1 MSNTAA
7 PSQPTG
13 AYHDARPAVSVK
25 RWLVPLA
32 LLACVILS
40 FFDKISIAVLISSPE
55 FQADLGLT
63 GESTKLGLLMTCF
76 LLSYGAS
83 SMFLGFLGDIFSPKS
98 CLYAMLLV
106 TALLMAVMGFVD
118 DFGVLLTLRVLL
130 GIAEGPMF
138 AVAYTIVKRLFPPH
152 EQARATMLWLLGTP
166 IGATLGFPFTIW
178 VVDQFGWR
186 TSFFAIAL
194 MTIPVVLLVYLVF
207 RKVDV
212 TTRSP
217 ALQHTDRTHV
227 PLATHRAATTTLLKR
242 WSFWS
247 ICLFNVA
254 FLAYLWGLN
263 SWLPT
268 YLVQDK
274 GIDLDQAGIF
284 SSLPFLAMLL
294 GEVVGAIASD
304 RLDRRALTCS
314 ISMLGAGMGLALV
327 LTIDGSNWAMIAAMS
342 FSAAMWGVGAP
353 NVFALLA
360 KATPSDVS
368 ATAGGIFNGLGNFSG
383 ALVPVL
389 IGMLIASTGNMT
401 AGLMFMMAMAFVG
414 AAVLLPL
421 AKRY

>member
-1 MSNTAA
+1 MSHTAA
-7 PSQPTG
+7 PSQATG
-13 AYHDARPAVSVK
+13 VLNEVGPMPGTR

-40 FFDKISIAVLISSPE
+40 FFDKISIAVLISSPT
-55 FQADLGLT
+55 FQADLGLA
-63 GESTKLGLLMTCF
+63 GESTKLGLLMTGF

-98 CLYAMLLV
+98 CLYGMLAV
-106 TALLMAVMGFVD
+106 TAAIMAIMGFVD
-118 DFGVLLTLRVLL
+118 DFGWLLGLRILL

-138 AVAYTIVKRLFPPH
+138 AVAYTIVKRLFPPR

-186 TSFFAIAL
+186 ASFFAIAL
-194 MTIPVVLLVYLVF
+194 LTIPVALIVYLVF
-207 RKVDV
+207 RKLDV
-212 TTRSP
+212 STRSP
-217 ALQHTDRTHV
+217 ALQHSERSHV
-227 PLATHRAATTTLLKR
+227 PLSTHRAATTTLLKR

-284 SSLPFLAMLL
+284 SSLPFLAMLV
-294 GEVVGAIASD
+294 GEVLGAIVSD
-304 RLDRRALTCS
+304 RFDRRALMCS
-314 ISMLGAGMGLALV
+314 ISMLGAGLGLALV
-327 LTIDGSNWAMIAAMS
+327 LSIEGSNWAMIAAMS

-368 ATAGGIFNGLGNFSG
+368 ATAGGIFNGMGNFSG

-389 IGMLIASTGNMT
+389 IGSLIVMTGNMT

-414 AAVLLPL
+414 AGVLLPL
-421 AKRY
+421 IKRY

>member
-1 MSNTAA
+1 MVHSAA
-7 PSQPTG
+7 TTPAPGSAQGIEDSTG
-13 AYHDARPAVSVK
+13 VR

-32 LLACVILS
+32 LLACVVLS
-40 FFDKISIAVLISSPE
+40 FFDKISIAVLISTPA

-63 GESTKLGLLMTCF
+63 GEATKLGMLMTGF

-98 CLYAMLLV
+98 CLYAMLFM
-106 TALLMAVMGFVD
+106 TAALMAVMGFVD
-118 DFGVLLTLRVLL
+118 DYGVLLGLRILL
-130 GIAEGPMF
+130 GIAEGPLF
-138 AVAYTIVKRLFPPH
+138 AVAYTIVKRLFPPR

-194 MTIPVVLLVYLVF
+194 LTIPVVLIVYLVF
-207 RKVDV
+207 RKLDV

-217 ALQHTDRTHV
+217 ALQQTDRSHV
-227 PLATHRAATTTLLKR
+227 PLSTHRAATAKLLKR

-274 GIDLDQAGIF
+274 GINLDQAGVF
-284 SSLPFLAMLL
+284 SSLPFIAMLV
-294 GEVVGAIASD
+294 GEVIGAFASD
-304 RLDRRALTCS
+304 RFDRRALLCS
-314 ISMLGAGMGLALV
+314 ISLLGAGLGLWLV
-327 LTIDGSNWAMIAAMS
+327 LSIDGSNWAMIAAMS
-342 FSAAMWGVGAP
+342 FSAAMWGFGAP

-360 KATPSDVS
+360 KATSSDVS

-389 IGMLIASTGNMT
+389 IGALIAATGNMT
-401 AGLMFMMAMAFVG
+401 AGLMFMMVMAFLG
-414 AAVLLPL
+414 ASVLIPL
-421 AKRY
+421 IRRY

>member
-1 MSNTAA
+1 MSDTAA
-7 PSQPTG
+7 PALTAG
-13 AYHDARPAVSVK
+13 ALPDAGPSSGAR

-40 FFDKISIAVLISSPE
+40 FFDKISVAVLISSPA
-55 FQADLGLT
+55 FQADLGLE
-63 GESTKLGLLMTCF
+63 GESTRLGLLMTGF

-83 SMFLGFLGDIFSPKS
+83 SIFLGFLGDIFSPRS
-98 CLYAMLLV
+98 CLYGMLIL
-106 TALLMAVMGFVD
+106 TASIMAVMGFVD
-118 DFGVLLTLRVLL
+118 DFGLMLGLRVLL

-138 AVAYTIVKRLFPPH
+138 AVAYTIVKRLFPPR

-178 VVDQFGWR
+178 VVEQFGWR
-186 TSFFAIAL
+186 ASFFAIAL
-194 MTIPVVLLVYLVF
+194 LTLPVMLLVYLVF
-207 RKVDV
+207 RRLEVS
-212 TTRSP
+212 TRSP
-217 ALQHTDRTHV
+217 ALQHSDRQHV
-227 PLATHRAATTTLLKR
+227 PLATHRAATGRLLKR
-242 WSFWS
+242 WSFWAM
-247 ICLFNVA
+247 CLFNVA

-284 SSLPFLAMLL
+284 SALPFIAMLL
-294 GEVVGAIASD
+294 GEVIGAVASD
-304 RLDRRALTCS
+304 RFDRRALMCS
-314 ISMLGAGMGLALV
+314 IAMLGAGLGLALV
-327 LTIDGSNWAMIAAMS
+327 LSIEDSNWAMIAAMS

-389 IGMLIASTGNMT
+389 IGALIVATGDMT
-401 AGLMFMMAMAFVG
+401 AGLMLMMAMAFLG
-414 AAVLLPL
+414 AMVLLPL
-421 AKRY
+421 VRRY

>member
-1 MSNTAA
+1 MSHTAA
-7 PSQPTG
+7 PSHATG
-13 AYHDARPAVSVK
+13 ALQDAGQMPGLR

-40 FFDKISIAVLISSPE
+40 FFDKISIAVLISSPA

-63 GESTKLGLLMTCF
+63 GESTKLGMLMTGF

-83 SMFLGFLGDIFSPKS
+83 SMFLGFLGDIFSPRS
-98 CLYAMLLV
+98 CLYGMMIL
-106 TALLMAVMGFVD
+106 TAAIMVIMGFVD
-118 DFGVLLTLRVLL
+118 DFGVLLGLRVLL

-138 AVAYTIVKRLFPPH
+138 AVAYTIVKRLFPPK

-186 TSFFAIAL
+186 ASFFAIAL
-194 MTIPVVLLVYLVF
+194 LTIPVVLIVYLVF
-207 RKVDV
+207 RNLDV

-217 ALQHTDRTHV
+217 ALQHSDHSHV
-227 PLATHRAATTTLLKR
+227 PLSTHRTATAKLLKR

-254 FLAYLWGLN
+254 FLAYLWGIN

-284 SSLPFLAMLL
+284 SSLPFLAMLM
-294 GEVVGAIASD
+294 GEVLGAIISD
-304 RLDRRALTCS
+304 RFDRRALMCS
-314 ISMLGAGMGLALV
+314 ISMLGAGLGLALV
-327 LTIDGSNWAMIAAMS
+327 LSIEGSNWAMIAAMS

-389 IGMLIASTGNMT
+389 IGSLIVATGNMT
-401 AGLMFMMAMAFVG
+401 AGLMFMMAMAFLG
-414 AAVLLPL
+414 ACVLLPL
-421 AKRY
+421 VRRY